1 MQYAKM
7 SIIGFLIIM
16 SLVLAGCSAP
26 AAATE
31 PKVAPAVVEKIEG
44 TELNRLTL
52 TEKAAQRL
60 GIQTE
65 VVREELVEGEQRLV
79 VPYSAIIYDLEGGT
93 WAYVSSDPLTFSRQP
108 ITVDHIEGDRAVLT
122 DGPDAGTSVATVG
135 VAELYGADTG
145 IGK

>member
-7 SIIGFLIIM
+7 WMIGFLIIM

-31 PKVAPAVVEKIEG
+31 TKVAPAVVEKIEG

-60 GIQTE
+60 GIQTD
-65 VVREELVEGEQRLV
+65 VVREELVEGAQRLV

-122 DGPDAGTSVATVG
+122 DGPAAGTSIATVG

>member
-7 SIIGFLIIM
+7 WIIGFLTIM
-16 SLVLAGCSAP
+16 GLALAGCNSP
-26 AAATE
+26 AAAKET
-31 PKVAPAVVEKIEG
+31 KVQPAVVEKIEG

-60 GIQTE
+60 GIQTDL
-65 VVREELVEGEQRLV
+65 VREELVDGAQRLI

-93 WAYVSSDPLTFSRQP
+93 WAYVSADPLTFSRQQ

-122 DGPDAGTSVATVG
+122 AGPAAGTSVVSVG